1 MFFND
6 LTKIHSKFSVV
17 IAHFL
22 NFILQ
27 CTFLL
32 HNNCAKLRAK
42 NMLVFTTI
50 AMLGFTGNYRVY
62 IIFIRSLQTAQ

>member
-6 LTKIHSKFSVV
+6 LTKKHSKFSVM

-42 NMLVFTTI
+42 NMLV
-50 AMLGFTGNYRVY
+50 
-62 IIFIRSLQTAQ
+62 